1 MELVSRPGYLDR
13 LSGVYRVEDTEQ
25 RAVSEDLL
33 DDIRKAHYGSDSV
46 ALVEALLG
54 LDKFPLDD
62 PYVRLLRR
70 LPNALR
76 DNPETVGRIARQVR
90 TLSWPQLEGA
100 IKAPIVAN
108 RRLGS
113 RFSEWLNALGYP
125 VVDEPD
131 LLEIGAETAFLSG
144 TDGSRK
150 EFARKHLGY
159 SGGKGLDFVARCGE
173 LYVMGVAK
181 FFGDYGGN
189 QNNQLRDAM
198 SLVESQGSFLANARA
213 IAVLDGVVWIPNE
226 GFMYKTVSSTEH
238 DAMSA
243 LLLPEYLENLR
254 QL

>member
-13 LSGVYRVEDTEQ
+13 LSGVHRVEDTEQ
-25 RAVSEDLL
+25 RAVPENLL
-33 DDIRKAHYGSDSV
+33 DDIREAHYGSDSV
-46 ALVEALLG
+46 ALVEALLE

-76 DNPETVGRIARQVR
+76 DNPETVERIARQVR

-113 RFSEWLNALGYP
+113 RFSEWMGNLGYP
-125 VVDEPD
+125 VISEPD
-131 LLEIGAETAFLSG
+131 LLEMSGETAFLSG
-144 TDGSRK
+144 TDGTRK
-150 EFARKHLGY
+150 EFARRHLGY
-159 SGGKGLDFVARCGE
+159 SGGKGLDFVAKCDGLYLIGE
-173 LYVMGVAK
+173 AK

-198 SLVESQGSFLANARA
+198 GLVESQGSLSSNVRA
-213 IAVLDGVVWIPNE
+213 IAVLDGVAWIPNK
-226 GFMYKTVSSTEH
+226 GFMYTTVSETEH
-238 DAMSA
+238 DVMSA
-243 LLLPEYLENLR
+243 LLLPQYLESLR